1 MLDHHKMDAELQ
13 DLLNALLTLE
23 SQEEAAAL
31 LDDLCTLKEIRSLAQ
46 RLQVAKLL
54 REGKTF
60 SDIALRTGASSATIA
75 RVNRCL
81 QAGPGGYKTVLDR
94 MEK

>member
-1 MLDHHKMDAELQ
+1 MLDHNKMDAELQ

-23 SQEEAAAL
+23 SQDEAAAL

-60 SDIALRTGASSATIA
+60 TDIALRTGASSATIA

-81 QAGPGGYKTVLDR
+81 PAGPGGYKTVLDR

>member
-1 MLDHHKMDAELQ
+1 MTKDNGTRNELMQ
-13 DLLNALLTLE
+13 ALLTLRTE
-23 SQEEAAAL
+23 EEAAAFF
-31 LDDLCTLKEIRSLAQ
+31 DDLCTLKELQSLAQ
-46 RLQVAKLL
+46 RLQVARLL
-54 REGKTF
+54 RAGNTF
-60 SDIALRTGASSATIA
+60 TEIAERTGASSATIA

>member
-1 MLDHHKMDAELQ
+1 MLDHNKMDAELQ

-23 SQEEAAAL
+23 SQAEAAAL

-94 MEK
+94 MGK

>member
-1 MLDHHKMDAELQ
+1 MLDHNKMDAELQ

-23 SQEEAAAL
+23 SQDEAAAL

-60 SDIALRTGASSATIA
+60 TDIALRTGASSATIA

-94 MEK
+94 MGK

>member
-1 MLDHHKMDAELQ
+1 MLDHNKMDAELQ
-13 DLLNALLTLE
+13 DLLRALLVLE
-23 SQEEAAAL
+23 TQEEAAAL

-46 RLQVAKLL
+46 RLQVARLL
-54 REGKTF
+54 GEGRTF
-60 SDIALRTGASSATIA
+60 TEIAERTGASSATIA